1 MKYLNKYTAV
11 TMIGVI
17 VGMFLYIQ
25 FDKPTNREALIHT
38 AKAEYTTLMQEFM
51 YIQSVY
57 QEKEAELMK
66 YEEKLESIKNELEA
80 LSRVLSELNDAI
92 DEEHTETLNTPKEV
106 PNLTSEKTDIERWQ
120 VVHDLQKPL
129 TKYWEGT
136 VLEDKVDDLLLW
148 CKASSVPRICVKVIA
163 KKTQYETG
171 KGTTGRALSQTN
183 LTGTTCVSSGTE
195 TFNGI
200 KYSYK
205 CERGFRTYEQYYY
218 ALLDSVNFFVTKNY
232 EDYFTLYGWKDG
244 LARFLKR
251 WGGYIHY
258 GEMLHEMNNN
268 IW

>member
-106 PNLTSEKTDIERWQ
+106 PNLTSEKTDMERWQ
-120 VVHDLQKPL
+120 IVNDLRKPL
-129 TKYWEGT
+129 DEYWKDT

-163 KKTQYETG
+163 AQTQMETSF
-171 KGTTGRALSQTN
+171 GTTGTGAKYKN
-183 LTGTTCVSSGTE
+183 LTGIRDSGVW
-195 TFNGI
+195 
-200 KYSYK
+200 
-205 CERGFRTYEQYYY
+205 RRYEQYYY
-218 ALLDSVNFFVTKNY
+218 SLKDSVDLFVQGNY

-244 LARFLKR
+244 LRKHVER
-251 WGGYIHY
+251 WGTNHY
-258 GEMLHEMNNN
+258 GEIKHICEKVLN
-268 IW
+268 

>member
-38 AKAEYTTLMQEFM
+38 AQAEYTTLMQEFM

-57 QEKEAELMK
+57 KEKEAELMK
-66 YEEKLESIKNELEA
+66 YEEKLESIKKELEA

-92 DEEHTETLNTPKEV
+92 DEEHAETLNATTGTPD
-106 PNLTSEKTDIERWQ
+106 LTSEKTDIERWQ

-163 KKTQYETG
+163 AQTQMETSF
-171 KGTTGRALSQTN
+171 GTTGTGARYKN
-183 LTGTTCVSSGTE
+183 LTGIRDSGVW
-195 TFNGI
+195 
-200 KYSYK
+200 
-205 CERGFRTYEQYYY
+205 RRYEQYYY
-218 ALLDSVNFFVTKNY
+218 SLKDSVDLFVQGNY

-244 LARFLKR
+244 LRRYLER
-251 WGGYIHY
+251 WGTNHV
-258 GEMLHEMNNN
+258 GEVKHICEKVLN
-268 IW
+268 